1 MANTTYLTYYQRNK
15 DLVLSK
21 AKEYYKNKDRLSK
34 QAQGKHNNLPEERKD
49 KKREYR
55 RNKYAVSE
63 EERIK
68 RNEYDR
74 ISYCNQKVIKGAL
87 ITFLLKFCK

>member
-1 MANTTYLTYYQRNK
+1 MANTTYLTYYERNK

-49 KKREYR
+49 KKREYG

-63 EERIK
+63 EE
-68 RNEYDR
+68 R

>member
-1 MANTTYLTYYQRNK
+1 MANTACLTYYQRNK
-15 DLVLSK
+15 EFV
-21 AKEYYKNKDRLSK
+21 LSK

-49 KKREYR
+49 KKREYG

-74 ISYCNQKVIKGAL
+74 ISYCNQKVIKGAF

>member
-34 QAQGKHNNLPEERKD
+34 QAQGKHNLPEERKD